1 MMRHSQSL
9 KFVLRNLVEVPSVLD
24 MQVAE
29 LSADSRA
36 IRPGDAFVALPD
48 AEGDTGR
55 YLDDA
60 VAHGAVAVI
69 RHVDGPAPV
78 HEYKGTLV
86 VPVPGL
92 TERVAELAELFYDY
106 PSTRLN
112 VIGVTG
118 TNGKT
123 SVTQFLTGMLNHCG
137 QRTASIGTL
146 GYGFPGAMLE
156 ASHTTPDVIRVH
168 RLLAR
173 FLEKGADNV
182 VMEVSSHGL
191 DQGRVDRV
199 HFSGGIFTN
208 LARDHLDYHSS
219 LAAYG
224 EAKAKLFRDYGLCF
238 AVLNGDDSF
247 SGTLYS
253 YIPSGARCWRYSV
266 TGQSAEFA
274 VVSITPA
281 SAGFTAE
288 VETPSGAL
296 TLESRLMG
304 MFNLANLIAACAG
317 CAALGVDLEQI
328 GEAARAVEAPPGRME
343 TFQAADGRR
352 LVIDYAHTA
361 DALEAVL
368 EALRPHVAGQ
378 LWCVFGCGGDR
389 DTSKRPMMGAVAERL
404 ADQVV
409 ITDDNPRSEAPESI
423 VDQILAGMNDAGAAE
438 VEHDRARAIALAF
451 EQSGPHDLVLV
462 AGKGHERFQ
471 ERQGEKLPFSDLE
484 TVRKMIA
491 ETGGAA

>member
-9 KFVLRNLVEVPSVLD
+9 KFVLRNLVDVPSVLD
-24 MQVAE
+24 VRVAD

-48 AEGDTGR
+48 GQGDTGR
-55 YLDDA
+55 YMEDA
-60 VAHGAVAVI
+60 IAHGAVAVI
-69 RHVDGPAPV
+69 RHVEKPEPV
-78 HEYKGTLV
+78 HEFGGALV
-86 VPVPGL
+86 VPVPRL
-92 TERVAELAELFYDY
+92 SERVAELAELFYDF

-123 SVTQFLTGMLNHCG
+123 SVTWFLSHMLNHCG
-137 QRTASIGTL
+137 QCTASMGTL
-146 GYGFPGAMLE
+146 GYGFPGAMQD

-173 FLEKGADNV
+173 FLAEGAENV

-224 EAKAKLFRDYGLCF
+224 EAKARLFRDYGLCF
-238 AVLNGDDSF
+238 AVLNGDDPF

-253 YIPSGARCWRYSV
+253 YLASDARCWRYSV
-266 TGQSAEFA
+266 TGQSAEFRVA
-274 VVSITPA
+274 SITPG
-281 SAGFTAE
+281 SAGVTAE
-288 VETPSGAL
+288 LETPSGAF
-296 TLESRLMG
+296 TLETTLMG
-304 MFNLANLIAACAG
+304 TFNLGNLTAACAG
-317 CAALGVDLEQI
+317 CAALGLGVEQI
-328 GEAARAVEAPPGRME
+328 GEAARTVEAPPGRME
-343 TFQAADGRR
+343 TFHAADGRR
-352 LVIDYAHTA
+352 VVIDYAHTA

-389 DTSKRPMMGAVAERL
+389 DTSKRSVMGATVERL
-404 ADQVV
+404 ADRV
-409 ITDDNPRSEAPESI
+409 IVTDDNPRGEAPESI
-423 VDQILAGMNDAGAAE
+423 VEQIVAGVNDPASVV

-451 EQSGPHDLVLV
+451 EQAGPEDLVLV

-471 ERQGEKLPFSDLE
+471 ERQGEKLPFSDLD
-484 TVRKMIA
+484 TVRKIMA